1 MEKLRALIP
10 RLLIYVAIVLLI
22 AGGIWILNSNQITS
36 GSEKENR
43 PTAFIEA
50 DQSSASFKVGG
61 RIVELLAEEGDEVK
75 KGDILAQIESD
86 EVKAKVSQAQA
97 AVAVTEGQIG
107 QAAAS
112 VNAAKSKKAE
122 GESAVFLTAET
133 IDKQIAQAQ
142 AVVQAAQAKVNGLKA
157 GARPQELKQAKVQM
171 EAAKKAY
178 DIAKDNLQRTTGLF
192 AEGIVSQADFD
203 KVNLSY
209 TQAEASYNAAVEQYN
224 MAKEGA
230 RQEEIDAAE
239 AQLEQ
244 AKAALALAEANK
256 AQIEIKRQDVD
267 AAVAMIEQAE
277 AAQRTAESGKK
288 QAAAALKEA
297 QTYLGYTKLIA
308 PVDGVIVSQSAEL
321 GEIVGSGFP
330 VFTIQ
335 QTEAVKTAKFYL
347 PETEMAGLKKGD
359 IVNVKLVA
367 DGSMQKAKVVTI
379 AQAATFAS
387 QKATQ
392 NTGDLDIRS
401 FGIKVQFIDLPDT
414 AATGMTVEWYGKD
427 GGTSGGQAG
436 TEESPGKADKADKA
450 DKAGEAQ

>member
-1 MEKLRALIP
+1 MLKP
-10 RLLIYVAIVLLI
+10 RVLIYVAIALLI

-36 GSEKENR
+36 GSEKANR

-61 RIVELLAEEGDEVK
+61 RIVELLVEEGDEVK
-75 KGDILAQIESD
+75 KGDVLARIESD
-86 EVKAKVSQAQA
+86 EVKAKVAQAQA

-112 VNAAKSKKAE
+112 VDAAKTKKSQ
-122 GESAVFLTAET
+122 GESAVSLTAET
-133 IDKQIAQAQ
+133 IDKQIAQAK
-142 AVVQAAQAKVNGLKA
+142 AVVQQAQAKVDGLKA
-157 GARPQELKQAKVQM
+157 GARPQELKQAEIQM
-171 EAAKKAY
+171 EAANKAY
-178 DIAKDNLQRTTGLF
+178 DIAKDNLLRTSGLF
-192 AEGIVSQADFD
+192 AEGMVSQSDLD

-244 AKAALALAEANK
+244 AQAALALAEANK
-256 AQIEIKRQDVD
+256 AQVNIKRQDVD
-267 AAVAMIEQAE
+267 AAAAMIEQAE

-288 QAAAALKEA
+288 QASAALKEA

-330 VFTIQ
+330 VFTVQ
-335 QTEAVKTAKFYL
+335 QTDSVKTAKFYL

-367 DGSMQKAKVVTI
+367 GGSMHQAKVVTI

-427 GGTSGGQAG
+427 GGTSAGQAG
-436 TEESPGKADKADKA
+436 TAKPSDKAKNA
-450 DKAGEAQ
+450 EQPDKAGEAQ